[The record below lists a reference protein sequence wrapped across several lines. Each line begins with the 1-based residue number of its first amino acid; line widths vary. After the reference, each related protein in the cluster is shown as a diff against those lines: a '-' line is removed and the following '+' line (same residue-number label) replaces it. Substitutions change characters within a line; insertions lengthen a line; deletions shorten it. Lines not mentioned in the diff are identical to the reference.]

1 MLTAE
6 EIQQM
11 IENEIARYE
20 ALTETLQRAGVDTR
34 FQSGAITALNRLQL
48 MIEEEDTDAR

>member
-34 FQSGAITALNRLQL
+34 FQSGAITALNHLQL
-48 MIEEEDTDAR
+48 LIEEEDTDAR